1 MDRFAPTAKI
11 ESPPSDFRP
20 RLATMGRYLRLR
32 DGLRLAARTLWLAV
46 LAVVMIE
53 VASRIWPMTQRHW
66 WALAPVGVWLLGV
79 LLYTWLRPLSLYT
92 VARRLDG
99 ELRLKDR
106 LATALELQDSD
117 RPDPLAFY
125 PRQLA
130 DAAAVAQQLKPGA
143 LDWRVSRRKLGWA
156 AAITA
161 VALTLVF
168 LPNPMDAILAQRAA
182 VQAAA
187 QQQAE
192 AIRGARDELE
202 AATDPTSEERAQALA
217 ELERLMAALA
227 ANPGDLDQALVDL
240 AQAQA
245 QLRALQSPSAAAR
258 QSALD
263 QLAAQ
268 LTALSRGESQAS
280 TDTTEAGQALQELAA
295 ALPGLDP
302 TAQADLADTLDRLAA
317 QTAAAD
323 ADLAK
328 SLDDLANAIRAG
340 NAGEALQSAGSAQGA
355 LAQASQNADLQEALA
370 QAQNALNDSRR
381 ELAQASQ
388 GPSQDQDQAQ
398 TSGQGQGQGQN
409 QQGQGQG
416 LGQAQASGQGQ
427 GQGQNQPG
435 QGQGQGQ
442 GQNQQ
447 GQGQGQGQGQPG
459 GGGGTTAN
467 QLPGANR
474 TGRANDPTQ
483 PNRPALTGQLD
494 TIYAPNAGPHLNGD
508 PDFVA
513 GQETDQGQ
521 TLIREEQSPQGNLNP
536 SLVPYRDVYQTY
548 ANAAAESMDRDHI
561 PVEWQDYVRDYF
573 SQLEPE

>member
-1 MDRFAPTAKI
+1 MHRSTLTAEI
-11 ESPPSDFRP
+11 ESPPPDLRP
-20 RLATMGRYLRLR
+20 LLATMGRYLRLR

-46 LAVVMIE
+46 LAVVLVE
-53 VASRIWPMTQRHW
+53 LAARIWPMAHRHL
-66 WALAPVGVWLLGV
+66 WALAPLGVWLLGV
-79 LLYTWLRPLSLYT
+79 LLFTWLRPLSLYT
-92 VARRLDG
+92 VARRLDA

-106 LATALELQDSD
+106 LATALELQASD

-125 PRQLA
+125 PRQRA
-130 DAAAVAQQLKPGA
+130 DAAAVAQQLKPGV
-143 LDWRVSRRKLGWA
+143 LDWQVSRRKLGWA
-156 AAITA
+156 AVIAA
-161 VALTLVF
+161 GALALVF

-187 QQQAE
+187 RQQA
-192 AIRGARDELE
+192 AAVRAARDELE
-202 AATDPTSEERAQALA
+202 LATDPTSQDRAQALA

-227 ANPGDLDQALVDL
+227 ANPGDLDQALADL

-245 QLRALQSPSAAAR
+245 QLRELQSPLAAAR

-280 TDTTEAGQALQELAA
+280 TDTAEAGQALQELAA

-302 TAQADLADTLDRLAA
+302 TAQADLADALDRLAA
-317 QTAAAD
+317 QTAATD
-323 ADLAK
+323 AGLAK

-355 LAQASQNADLQEALA
+355 LAQASQNADLQAALA

-416 LGQAQASGQGQ
+416 QAQASGQGQ

-435 QGQGQGQ
+435 QGQGQ
-442 GQNQQ
+442 NQP

-483 PNRPALTGQLD
+483 PN
-494 TIYAPNAGPHLNGD
+494 
-508 PDFVA
+508 
-513 GQETDQGQ
+513 
-521 TLIREEQSPQGNLNP
+521 
-536 SLVPYRDVYQTY
+536 
-548 ANAAAESMDRDHI
+548 
-561 PVEWQDYVRDYF
+561 
-573 SQLEPE
+573 

>member
-1 MDRFAPTAKI
+1 MPTTKN
-11 ESPPSDFRP
+11 ESPLPDLRP

-32 DGLRLAARTLWLAV
+32 DGLRLVARTLWLAMLVVV
-46 LAVVMIE
+46 LVELA
-53 VASRIWPMTQRHW
+53 ARTWPMANRHL
-66 WALAPVGVWLLGV
+66 WALVPLGVCLLGV
-79 LLYTWLRPLSLYT
+79 LLYTWLRPLSLYA
-92 VARRLDG
+92 VARRLDA
-99 ELRLKDR
+99 ELHLKDR

-130 DAAAVAQQLKPGA
+130 DAAAVARQLKPGA
-143 LDWRVSRRKLGWA
+143 LDWQVSRQKLGWA
-156 AAITA
+156 AAVAT
-161 VALTLVF
+161 VALALVF
-168 LPNPMDAILAQRAA
+168 LPNPMDAILAHRAA

-192 AIRGARDELE
+192 AIRAARNELE
-202 AATDPTSEERAQALA
+202 SATDPTSEERAQALA

-227 ANPGDLDQALVDL
+227 ANPGDLDQALADL
-240 AQAQA
+240 AKTQA
-245 QLRALQSPSAAAR
+245 QLRELQSPAATAR

-268 LTALSRGESQAS
+268 LTALSQGESQAS

-295 ALPGLDP
+295 SLPGLDP
-302 TAQADLADTLDRLAA
+302 SAQTDLADTLDRLAA

-328 SLDDLANAIRAG
+328 SLVDLANAVRNG
-340 NAGEALQSAGSAQGA
+340 SAGEALQAAGAAQGA

-370 QAQNALNDSRR
+370 QAQNALNDSRQQ
-381 ELAQASQ
+381 LAQSGQAQSQ
-388 GPSQDQDQAQ
+388 GQAQAQ

-416 LGQAQASGQGQ
+416 QGS
-427 GQGQNQPG
+427 
-435 QGQGQGQ
+435 
-442 GQNQQ
+442 
-447 GQGQGQGQGQPG
+447 GQPG

-483 PNRPALTGQLD
+483 PNRPAVTGQLD
-494 TIYAPNAGPHLNGD
+494 TIYAPNAGPHLNGN

-513 GQETDQGQ
+513 GQETEQGQ
-521 TLIREEQSPQGNLNP
+521 TLIREEQSPQGN
-536 SLVPYRDVYQTY
+536 
-548 ANAAAESMDRDHI
+548 
-561 PVEWQDYVRDYF
+561 
-573 SQLEPE
+573 